1 MPRAIRPLLA
11 ALSLSLLVPIGSP
24 LQAEEPGTTGETA
37 GNQGAALDP
46 SAADPGRLAQT
57 ERSADAARA
66 LSRQLPDQEQ
76 QLLHAGD
83 ETFLALWRP
92 ANTAEAHGVV
102 VLVAGAGE
110 SADWPKVLGPLRRRL
125 PDGGWHSLSLSLPDP
140 QDSLPPAPDA
150 KTANAPAATA
160 APAPVDADPGAADEP
175 LPVADAAPADPS
187 PQADQPLQDPG
198 ERHAQRIKQRIA
210 AALELARR
218 QQAKHIVLLGHGSG
232 GYWITRYLSEER
244 PTDVRSLL
252 LVDVQP
258 AAEASPRLDELQ
270 SDLKLATGDFYYQDR
285 QLERDAAAR
294 RAQASRRQAHPAYTQ
309 VALKALP
316 GNPEIEQEQLY
327 RRLRGWLT
335 ARLKAR

>member
-11 ALSLSLLVPIGSP
+11 ALSLSLLLPISAP
-24 LQAEEPGTTGETA
+24 LPAEESSSSGEVA
-37 GNQGAALDP
+37 GDQGVALDP
-46 SAADPGRLAQT
+46 PAADPSRPAPT

-66 LSRQLPDQEQ
+66 LSRHLPSQEQ
-76 QLLHAGD
+76 QLLQSGD

-198 ERHAQRIKQRIA
+198 ERHAQRIRQRIA
-210 AALELARR
+210 AALELARQ

-232 GYWITRYLSEER
+232 GYWSTRYLSEER

-270 SDLKLATGDFYYQDR
+270 ASLKLATGDFYYQDR
-285 QLERDAAAR
+285 QLERQAAAR
-294 RAQASRRQAHPAYTQ
+294 RAQASRRQEHPAYTQ